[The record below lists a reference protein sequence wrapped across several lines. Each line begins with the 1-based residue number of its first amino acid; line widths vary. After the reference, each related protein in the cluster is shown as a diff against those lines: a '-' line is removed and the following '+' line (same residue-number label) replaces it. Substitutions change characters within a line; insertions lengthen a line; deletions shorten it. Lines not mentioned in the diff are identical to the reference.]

1 MFETVLGLP
10 AHPLLLHATVVFV
23 PLLALGAIAYAV
35 VPHLRRRIRWEVAL
49 LALIGAGSVVV
60 TRLSGDA
67 FKARSIRKGQVSPQ
81 GLAQINQHRTL
92 GITTMWY
99 VIALAAVTLVLLY
112 LLAPAGARLAAGGTA
127 AGGTAATARPAVPRI
142 LGIVVAVAAV
152 GLAIVSLYYVY
163 RTGDL
168 GAHMVWSGR

>member
-1 MFETVLGLP
+1 MFEQLLGLP

-23 PLLALGAIAYAV
+23 PLLALGTIAYAV
-35 VPHLRRRIRWEVAL
+35 VPRLRRRIRWEVGL
-49 LALIGAGSVVV
+49 LALVGAGSVVA

-81 GLAQINQHRTL
+81 GLAQINQHQSS
-92 GITTMWY
+92 GVTTMW
-99 VIALAAVTLVLLY
+99 VVLALAAVALVLLY
-112 LLAPAGARLAAGGTA
+112 LVGPAGRTA
-127 AGGTAATARPAVPRI
+127 AGDGTVAAAQPAVLRI

-152 GLAIVSLYYVY
+152 GLAIASLYYVY

-168 GAHMVWSGR
+168 GARIVWSGR